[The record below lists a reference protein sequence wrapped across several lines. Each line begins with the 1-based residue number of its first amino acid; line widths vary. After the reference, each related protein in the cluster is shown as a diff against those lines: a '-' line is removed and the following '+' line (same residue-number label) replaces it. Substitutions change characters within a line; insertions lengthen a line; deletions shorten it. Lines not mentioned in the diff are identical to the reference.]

1 MEKKNKGGRPMKYTP
16 ERLKKL
22 FDEWVKKEADN
33 PLEKTVEFINEGKTS
48 KRIEYFQRPLMQG
61 NFFDYIDVSDR
72 YFEDLMKYNS
82 EEFSHVVSYIKRK
95 LNEQKLTGAIIGVY
109 NSSIV
114 AQHLGMTN
122 KVDVTT
128 KGDKITETDEEL
140 KKDVK
145 ELLRKC
151 DGLL

>member
-16 ERLKKL
+16 EQLKKL

-33 PLEKTVEFINEGKTS
+33 PIEKKVEFINKGKTS
-48 KRIEYFQRPLMQG
+48 KKIEYFQRPLMQG

>member
-1 MEKKNKGGRPMKYTP
+1 MKYTP
-16 ERLKKL
+16 EQLKKL

-33 PLEKTVEFINEGKTS
+33 PIEKKVEFINKGKTS
-48 KRIEYFQRPLMQG
+48 KKIEYFQRPLMQG

>member
-1 MEKKNKGGRPMKYTP
+1 MEKKSNAGRPKKYTP
-16 ERLKKL
+16 EQLKQL

-33 PLEKTVEFINEGKTS
+33 PIEKKVEFINDGKTS
-48 KRIEYFQRPLMQG
+48 KKIEYFQRPLMQG